1 MSKTQRECL
10 RISGSKPFI
19 YNFRALKNCPISI
32 QIVTENR
39 LWRKGEGRRAKDE
52 GRRNMA
58 NGLWSVNQIQ
68 WNFLTVPI
76 SMY

>member
-39 LWRKGEGRRAKDE
+39 LWRKGEGRRMKGE
-52 GRRNMA
+52 GTWPMVYGLLTKF
-58 NGLWSVNQIQ
+58 NGTS
-68 WNFLTVPI
+68 
-76 SMY
+76 